1 MAHKRRFRT
10 WYRSRWSSQSALQ
23 CTLQSLARPAGRN
36 RIDIAGATLTSCQ
49 NASKQHNLERGLAIH
64 YSIDIVAMDNL
75 NVSYRFRRDRRAQRR
90 PNLRQ
95 LKHQLLPRVD
105 RAHIGCA
112 HRVARAFEAWRADV
126 HLQNHQNDP
135 SVSSFSFRFGP

>member
-1 MAHKRRFRT
+1 MFSHLVPLSMVKPVGSAMYFTIACTSCRT
-10 WYRSRWSSQSALQ
+10 QSQ
-23 CTLQSLARPAGRN
+23 N
-36 RIDIAGATLTSCQ
+36 HNDIAGATQCQ
-49 NASKQHNLERGLAIH
+49 NTSKQHNLELGLAIH
-64 YSIDIVAMDNL
+64 YSIDTVVMDNL
-75 NVSYRFRRDRRAQRR
+75 NVSYRFRRDRCAQRR